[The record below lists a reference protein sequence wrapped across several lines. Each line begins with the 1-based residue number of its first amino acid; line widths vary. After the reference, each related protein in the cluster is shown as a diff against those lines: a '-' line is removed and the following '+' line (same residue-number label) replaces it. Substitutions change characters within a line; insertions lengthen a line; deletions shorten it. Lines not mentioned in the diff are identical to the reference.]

1 MTLEAVT
8 PLSESYAKA
17 MSTGFENRW
26 MDPYQRPRKQSG
38 AHMAGSAYDVHPY
51 VLMNYND
58 NYESVSTLA
67 HEWGHA
73 MHSYFSN
80 AAQPFINSDYATF
93 VAEIASTFNEAL
105 LLEQA
110 LKSAKTDDERLLYLG
125 SAPENLRGP

>member
-73 MHSYFSN
+73 MQSYFSN
-80 AAQPFINSDYATF
+80 EAQHFINSDYTTF
-93 VAEIASTFNEAL
+93 VGDITCPSYESLLIEIALTP
-105 LLEQA
+105 
-110 LKSAKTDDERLLYLG
+110 D
-125 SAPENLRGP
+125 